1 MILSIESS
9 CDETGAAV
17 VRKQRQGVEIM
28 ASVKASSEELQTE
41 YGGVVPEVAA
51 REQIKV
57 VLPVIER
64 VMSKA
69 GVDKDDIGAVAVT
82 VGPGLMGSLLIG
94 VETSKALSW
103 GWDKKLLAVNHMQG
117 HVLANWIKQE
127 NGWKPPTLP
136 ALALVVSG
144 GHTDLVLIESLDE
157 WSRVGGT
164 RDDAAGECFDKAA
177 RALGLGYPGGP
188 EIERWAGKINKS
200 RFKLPRPLIHDD
212 GLELSFSGLKTA
224 VVREVEKAEDLDE
237 QVRSELAWEINEA
250 VVDVLAEKTKRA
262 VVKFAPE
269 SLLLAGGVAANRK
282 LRDRLSDMSGKWG
295 LDFRVPDFA
304 FCTDNAAMIG
314 AAAVMMETKVD
325 KLSLRPKVNLG
336 TAEQV

>member
-17 VRKQRQGVEIM
+17 VRKNGEGVEVV
-28 ASVKASSEELQTE
+28 ASVKASSEKLQIK
-41 YGGVVPEVAA
+41 YGGIVPEVAA

-57 VLPVIER
+57 ILPVIER
-64 VMSKA
+64 VMNKA
-69 GVDKDDIGAVAVT
+69 GGGKEEIESVAVT

-103 GWDKKLLAVNHMQG
+103 GWGKKLLAVNHMKA

-144 GHTDLVLIESLDE
+144 GHTDLVLIKSLDE
-157 WSRVGGT
+157 WEKVGGT

-177 RALGLGYPGGP
+177 RALGLSYPGGP
-188 EIERWAGKINKS
+188 EIEKQADKVSES

-212 GLELSFSGLKTA
+212 SLEMSFSGLKTA
-224 VVREVEKAEDLDE
+224 VVRKVEEVGKMSDKLRA
-237 QVRSELAWEINEA
+237 ELAWEVNEA
-250 VVDVLAEKTKRA
+250 IVDVLVEKTRRA
-262 VVKFAPE
+262 VVKFTPE
-269 SLLLAGGVAANRK
+269 SILLAGGVAANKRLRSK
-282 LRDRLSDMSGKWG
+282 LGKLAAEWG
-295 LDFRVPDFA
+295 LDFRMPDFEY
-304 FCTDNAAMIG
+304 CTDNAAMIG
-314 AAAVMMETKVD
+314 AAAVMRGVKAD
-325 KLSLRPKVNLG
+325 QLRLRPQVNLG
-336 TAEQV
+336 TADQV

>member
-17 VRKQRQGVEIM
+17 VRKQGRGVEVI

-57 VLPVIER
+57 VLPVIEK

-69 GVDKDDIGAVAVT
+69 GVGEDEIEAVAVA

-94 VETSKALSW
+94 VESSKALAW
-103 GWDKKLLAVNHMQG
+103 GWNKKLLAVNHMQG
-117 HVLANWIKQE
+117 HVLANWIRQE
-127 NGWKPPTLP
+127 KNWSPPTLP

-144 GHTDLVLIESLDE
+144 GHTDLVLINSLDD

-188 EIERWAGKINKS
+188 EIEKWAGKTNKS
-200 RFKLPRPLIHDD
+200 RFKLPRPLIHNES
-212 GLELSFSGLKTA
+212 LELSFSGLKTA
-224 VVREVEKAEDLDE
+224 VVREVEKAGDLNK
-237 QVRSELAWEINEA
+237 QSRSELAWEINEA
-250 VVDVLAEKTKRA
+250 VVDVLAEKTKR
-262 VVKFAPE
+262 VVVQFAPE

-282 LRDRLSDMSGKWG
+282 LRDRLSNMSDKWG
-295 LDFRVPDFA
+295 LDFRMPDFTY
-304 FCTDNAAMIG
+304 CTDNAAMIG
-314 AAAVMMETKVD
+314 AAAVLIETEAD
-325 KLSLRPKVNLG
+325 RLDLRPKVNLG